1 MCFSRHYAAL
11 ERELD
16 AVRPIETGARIV
28 IARGANYRTQYDTPD
43 EASGFSFGVI
53 TEPNTEPLPGGA
65 AASDDG
71 IPF

>member
-1 MCFSRHYAAL
+1 M
-11 ERELD
+11 
-16 AVRPIETGARIV
+16 RPIETGATIV
-28 IARGANYRTQYDTPD
+28 IARGANHRTRADTPD
-43 EASGFSFGVI
+43 EASGVSFGVI